1 MRTTS
6 LQSVRASALLL
17 AFTATLTV
25 TLAGGCQSAPA
36 VREPAS
42 APSGDGAGAT
52 PLPQQGQ
59 RTAVPDGINAKFLD
73 PTTDVDDY
81 VARWEIESREVYAC
95 RDQIVEALQLEAGDR
110 VADIGTGTGLF
121 LEPLSAAV
129 GPSGKVYATD
139 ISMVFLEHVRNRV
152 KEHDWVQVQ
161 PILSGMRTTAL
172 LENSID
178 TAFTCDVYHHFEYHE
193 DMLSSIHSA
202 LRPGG
207 TLVIVDFER
216 IPGVTRE
223 WLLEHVR
230 APKETVIAEVTAAG
244 FQLETEVPIDGFE
257 ENYLLR
263 FTAVPK

>member
-6 LQSVRASALLL
+6 PNSRRALTVLAALPLVGL
-17 AFTATLTV
+17 VAFTSS
-25 TLAGGCQSAPA
+25 CQSASPDSPGADQPSADAPPA
-36 VREPAS
+36 A
-42 APSGDGAGAT
+42 
-52 PLPQQGQ
+52 PQQEE
-59 RTAVPDGINAKFLD
+59 RTAVPDGINKKFLD
-73 PTTDVDDY
+73 PTTAVEDFVK
-81 VARWEIESREVYAC
+81 RWEIESREVYAC
-95 RDQIVEALQLEAGDR
+95 RDQIVDALQLKPGDR
-110 VADIGTGTGLF
+110 MADIGTGTGLF
-121 LEPLSAAV
+121 LEPLADAV
-129 GPSGKVYATD
+129 GSSGKVFATD

-152 KEHDWVQVQ
+152 KENSWGQVQ

-172 LENSID
+172 LEDSID
-178 TAFTCDVYHHFEYHE
+178 VAFTCDVYHHFEYHE
-193 DMLSSIHSA
+193 DMLRSIHSA

-244 FQLETEVPIDGFE
+244 FQLETEVPIEGFE

-263 FTAVPK
+263 FKAVLH

>member
-6 LQSVRASALLL
+6 PNSRRAATSLAALSLGCL
-17 AFTATLTV
+17 AALTA
-25 TLAGGCQSAPA
+25 GCQSALSP
-36 VREPAS
+36 S
-42 APSGDGAGAT
+42 AAPE
-52 PLPQQGQ
+52 PLPQQEE
-59 RTAVPDGINAKFLD
+59 RTAVPEDINRKFLD
-73 PTTDVDDY
+73 PMTAVEDFVE
-81 VARWEIESREVYAC
+81 RWEIESREVYAY
-95 RDQIVEALQLEAGDR
+95 RDAIVASLRLEPGDR

-121 LEPLSAAV
+121 LEPLASAV
-129 GPSGKVYATD
+129 GPLGKVFATD

-152 KEHDWVQVQ
+152 KENSWGQVQ
-161 PILSGMRTTAL
+161 PILSGTRTTAL
-172 LENSID
+172 LEDSVD
-178 TAFTCDVYHHFEYHE
+178 AVFTCDVYHHFEYHE
-193 DMLSSIHSA
+193 DMLRSIHSA

-244 FQLETEVPIDGFE
+244 FQLETEVAIDGFE

-263 FTAVPK
+263 FKAVVR